1 MSEELYS
8 TSDIWL
14 GALLLCET
22 DAQLDDIQINN
33 NGRETVFFSFR
44 GKDLAPLAKSYCRN
58 EALANVTLLRKK
70 INDLRDLIFQAK
82 RKK

>member
-14 GALLLCET
+14 GALFLCES

-33 NGRETVFFSFR
+33 NGRETVFFSFK
-44 GKDLAPLAKSYCRN
+44 GEELTELARSYCRN
-58 EALANVTLLRKK
+58 EALANVTLLRKRL
-70 INDLRDLIFQAK
+70 NDLRDLIFQAK